1 MNFVFGCDDFEGFF
15 VDCIIEL
22 NLMMFVVVVYSL
34 IVEVACD
41 FIWHVVCQCMGYGF
55 YVGQTTKLVVDFVG
69 IFLIYH
75 DSDVMDD

>member
-41 FIWHVVCQCMGYGF
+41 FIWHVVC
-55 YVGQTTKLVVDFVG
+55 
-69 IFLIYH
+69 
-75 DSDVMDD
+75 